1 MKEVRKSLRG
11 LKWGRNA
18 LRASALSY
26 RLAETKDAAA
36 TALEMGN
43 SPTVLLRD
51 YRELT
56 TADEAENWFSIDP
69 SLTGEKYINFKNE
82 VNKRKKGV

>member
-1 MKEVRKSLRG
+1 MRESLSG
-11 LKWGRNA
+11 VEWGRNA

-26 RLAETKDAAA
+26 RLAQTKDAAA

-43 SPTVLLRD
+43 SATVLLRD

-56 TADEAENWFSIDP
+56 TPAKAAEWF
-69 SLTGEKYINFKNE
+69 
-82 VNKRKKGV
+82 GVEL